1 MAQQTKCLY
10 EFGAFRLDA
19 ASRQLWH
26 EGRVVPLK
34 PKVFETLLVL
44 IEHHGRVLERE
55 ELIEKLWPDSFVEEA
70 NLNVNIS
77 AIRKALGVG
86 ANDRHY
92 IVTVPGRGYRF
103 AAEVKQVEDNGVG
116 KDDAATRRRG
126 DAEKEQPAGNEPTI
140 AASPPRRVAASR
152 LVVALV
158 LLVVLAGAAYW
169 WLRQRASERAAAT
182 RVRSLA
188 VLPFRALNAE
198 GSNEY
203 LGLGMSDAL
212 ITRMGNVRQVIVR
225 PTSAVRKYAGQ
236 EPDPLNVGRE
246 LQVDSVLEGSIQTVG
261 ERVRVTVQLVSVAER
276 RHLWGETFDEPLT
289 DMLALEDSISERV
302 AEALALK
309 LNGSDRA
316 RLTKRYTDNP
326 EAYQLYLKGRYHAGK
341 VTKEGFDKSIA
352 YFNQAIALDPN
363 YALAYEGLAFAY
375 SLSGDVLLPARE
387 AMPKAGEAA
396 RRALMLDDTI
406 AEAHSDLGLV
416 HFWYDWDWPGAERE
430 FQRAIELNPNQV
442 TTRNWYAFFL
452 TCMGRFD
459 EAFAENKHAQEID
472 PLHSDLELELGL
484 NAYFARQYD
493 QAIAHLRSA
502 IEIEPNHWPPYANLG
517 RAYEATGALTEAV
530 AALVRAGQ
538 IEADVPEILGNL
550 GHVYAASGRHAEA
563 EHILAELQSAGRR
576 GYVEPYNVALV
587 YAGLGDKDRAFAWLE
602 KAYAERSFYI
612 TWLKVDP
619 ELDGLRGDRRFAE
632 LLRRAGLAE

>member
-1 MAQQTKCLY
+1 MAQQTKRLY

-19 ASRQLWH
+19 DNRQLWR
-26 EGRVVPLK
+26 GTQIVPLK

-44 IEHHGRVLERE
+44 VEHHGRVLERE

-86 ANDRHY
+86 PNDRDY

-103 AAEVKQVEDNGVG
+103 AAEVNRVG
-116 KDDAATRRRG
+116 GNDTETRRHG
-126 DAEKEQPAGNEPTI
+126 DTEQEPAESSEVAV
-140 AASPPRRVAASR
+140 AAAPRHRVTASRVA
-152 LVVALV
+152 VALA
-158 LLVVLAGAAYW
+158 LAVALAVAAYW
-169 WLRQRASERAAAT
+169 WLRQRVNQRAAAT
-182 RVRSLA
+182 TVHSLA

-212 ITRMGNVRQVIVR
+212 ITRMSNVRQVIVR

-236 EPDPLNVGRE
+236 EPDPQTIGRE
-246 LQVDSVLEGSIQTVG
+246 LQVDAVLEGSIQTVG
-261 ERVRVTVQLVSVAER
+261 ERVRVTVQLVSVGEN
-276 RHLWGETFDEPLT
+276 RHLWGETFDEKFT

-302 AEALALK
+302 ADALALR
-309 LNGSDRA
+309 LSGSERA
-316 RLTKRYTDNP
+316 RLAKHYTDNP

-352 YFNQAIALDPN
+352 YFNQAITLDPK

-375 SLSGDVLLPARE
+375 SLSGDVLLPAKE

-396 RRALMLDDTI
+396 RRALALDDTI

-430 FQRAIELNPNQV
+430 LQRAIELNPNQV
-442 TTRNWYAFFL
+442 TTHNWYAFFL

-459 EAFAENKHAQEID
+459 EAMAENKRAQEID

-484 NAYFARQYD
+484 NAYLARHYD
-493 QAIAHLRSA
+493 EAIAHLRSA

-517 RAYEATGALTEAV
+517 RAYEAKGAPNEAI
-530 AALVRAGQ
+530 AALVRARQ

-550 GHVYAASGRHAEA
+550 GHVYAAAGQRAEA
-563 EHILAELQSAGRR
+563 ARILAELQSAGRR

-587 YAGLGDKDRAFAWLE
+587 YAGLGDKEQAFAWLE
-602 KAYAERSFYI
+602 KAFAERSFYI

-619 ELDGLRGDRRFAE
+619 ELDGLRGDRRFAD